1 MIERRTFE
9 QIRKTLIRE
18 LSKGERNLNQLARAT
33 KVNWRT
39 AENHLI
45 YLIGRGYAIKTVD
58 SPYVKIFRITDKGSK
73 VRSSNSRL

>member
-18 LSKGERNLNQLARAT
+18 LAKGDKNLNQLARASE
-33 KVNWRT
+33 VNWKT

-45 YLIGRGYAIKTVD
+45 YLIGKGYAIKTID
-58 SPYVKIFRITDKGSK
+58 SPYVKVFRITDKGNK
-73 VRSSNSRL
+73 VKNKNSGL